1 MNTVAMRNSLRSDW
15 QRVMAVVNVNDGN
28 FMVVGLLAVA
38 VVVFF
43 DSTVVRLLGFIIAL
57 VCGALVA
64 ASVRMKRAEVR
75 RERVMRRSG
84 VEDAPAKLS
93 HVPEEGSEMKRLVF
107 DDFQL
112 HPRVIPVAE
121 QPHEEVLQESP
132 RHGTAPPKR
141 SGGVV
146 KKSAPRRFQVSDFF
160 DVDSE
165 LFRDIAAEGNQSEL
179 RNEFD
184 YVLNKI
190 LAAVKDVIFAHTVAY
205 FWANH
210 EKQQMICEAH
220 ISDSAELLSSQ
231 RFSIGH
237 DVVSQIAVHGKP
249 ELITHVNPTSEKEL
263 LRYYERVEF
272 VKSFVGV
279 PVFYPAYKNA
289 QLTSVPVG
297 VLIADST
304 MEDAFGQ
311 ETISLLG
318 QFTKLI
324 SALIKTSTDK
334 YDLLLDAELLNSIR
348 RLQERIRSNFSV
360 QTITQT
366 VAEEAAKLLNWNFLS
381 VVLYDDVK
389 RGWAVKNVVSRIPE
403 GYIAPEQLID
413 GEESIVGQTIKKN
426 VHQVVQNIENQQ
438 LPRYYRGEKLVN
450 SGSFVSVPISSLNK
464 CYGALN
470 VESRDPF
477 NFSRKDIEILYRLAE
492 NAASALEI
500 LYLNEMIKEYV
511 VIDGATNSYA
521 KKFFIKKLQEE
532 LRRAD
537 DYGTELSLVLMSVDH
552 SNKIMDRY
560 GPEEFEAILADIVRI
575 LKAAIRPYD
584 AVGRYDYNRLAVLL
598 VNTAANDAYIWA
610 EKMRKAIASHI
621 MTIDGRSFSVTASIG
636 VCGALEGMQQDEII
650 NHATTVLLKG
660 MESGGNAVR
669 VY

>member
-1 MNTVAMRNSLRSDW
+1 MNSVAMRTTLRSEW
-15 QRVMAVVNVNDGN
+15 ERIIAVVNANDGTL
-28 FMVVGLLAVA
+28 MLVGLLAIA
-38 VVVFF
+38 VFVVL
-43 DSTVVRLLGFIIAL
+43 DSTVVRLLGLILAV
-57 VCGALVA
+57 VCGVMFA
-64 ASVRMKRAEVR
+64 ASVRTKRGEVR

-84 VEDAPAKLS
+84 MENAPSRLS
-93 HVPEEGSEMKRLVF
+93 HPLEERSEMKRLVF
-107 DDFQL
+107 DDFRL
-112 HPRVIPVAE
+112 HPRVTPVAE
-121 QPHEEVLQESP
+121 ELHEEVLRESP
-132 RHGTAPPKR
+132 RPGTVSPKR
-141 SGGVV
+141 SDNTLR
-146 KKSAPRRFQVSDFF
+146 KSAPRKFQVSDFF
-160 DVDSE
+160 DIDSE
-165 LFRDIAAEGNQSEL
+165 LFRDTTGEGNQSEL

-184 YVLNKI
+184 YLLNKI
-190 LAAVKDVIFAHTVAY
+190 LTLVKDVLFAHTVAY
-205 FWANH
+205 FWANR
-210 EKQQMICEAH
+210 EKQQMICETQ

-237 DVVSQIAVHGKP
+237 DIVSQIAVNGRP
-249 ELITHVNPTSEKEL
+249 ELITHVNPSSEKEL
-263 LRYYERVEF
+263 LRYYDRVEF

-279 PVFYPAYKNA
+279 PVFYPAHKDA

-334 YDLLLDAELLNSIR
+334 YDLLIDAELLNSIR

-381 VVLYDDVK
+381 MVLYDDVK
-389 RGWAVKNVVSRIPE
+389 RGWAVKNVVNRTPE
-403 GYIAPEQLID
+403 GYIAPEQLIEI
-413 GEESIVGQTIKKN
+413 EESIVGQTIKKN
-426 VHQVVQNIENQQ
+426 VHQVVQTIENQH

-470 VESRDPF
+470 VESRDRF

-492 NAASALEI
+492 NAASALET

-521 KKFFIKKLQEE
+521 KKFFIKKLHEE

-537 DYGTELSLVLMSVDH
+537 DYGTELSLILMSVDH
-552 SNKIMDRY
+552 ANKIIDRY
-560 GPEEFEAILADIVRI
+560 GPEEFEAILADIVRV

-584 AVGRYDYNRLAVLL
+584 AVGRYDYNRLAIML

-636 VCGALEGMQQDEII
+636 VCGALEGMTPEEIVS
-650 NHATTVLLKG
+650 HATAVLLKA